1 MVTHSPSTSEI
12 GSLMWKS
19 WLLLT
24 DGWQFTVQN
33 LYQLYIL
40 VSSAHKTTHQDMT
53 GTVLKTMLLSKIKWK
68 KIPMLSVVYP
78 LVITV

>member
-24 DGWQFTVQN
+24 DGRQFTVQN
-33 LYQLYIL
+33 LYQLYVL

-53 GTVLKTMLLSKIKWK
+53 GTMLLSKIKLK